1 MKEKEKEKDEKEK
14 IGQIIKRVVESKR
27 LTHTE
32 FADMI
37 CVSRTNVYG
46 IYDRDTIDSG
56 LLARISEALN
66 HNFFDELSHSVNLK
80 LGNGLSQMANFKL
93 HSLDDIVER
102 ETDEGLCSGKEFAKE
117 REGLKALLK
126 EYFESEHRIP
136 LIILET
142 GYTFGAREV
151 VKQVASDVFYG
162 VGSAPC
168 PKQLDAAKLR
178 SEPAKVFIDYIDS
191 NTFDSVDES
200 KERLNEIC
208 YVQGGVNKK
217 FVCIIHTNPI
227 MTQSGKND
235 VQTFDQWGSEM
246 SLFLERLEQF
256 FITVYRWNRNSLLS
270 WATDAGLHEQVLNYI
285 SRHQIPKDMRKDY
298 QLMNVRASFFEI
310 LLGLPQLYDGIDY
323 PTAQAYLQ
331 SDWGYASDFITAGS
345 ELNEETHLHDFIQDI
360 LDFNKEDAKLNH
372 AAETPKTKIVDCNVE
387 VDGYLVDGVNLT
399 LTEAE
404 VNTLANLY
412 HLAWQTNLKGLD
424 EYDDMDKFFPWLEEH
439 NPEMAQALVEAAKA
453 ALADLLAQDLEGI
466 YIENIPHVAP
476 QSFDDYWAVE
486 AGLKYNIMPCDFPK
500 RE

>member
-1 MKEKEKEKDEKEK
+1 MKEEDKKKKK
-14 IGQIIKRVVESKR
+14 IGQIIKAEVERQGLSA
-27 LTHTE
+27 TQ
-32 FADMI
+32 FADKI

-46 IYDRDTIDSG
+46 IYDRRTIDSG
-56 LLARISEALN
+56 LLAKISEVLH
-66 HNFFDELSHSVNLK
+66 HNFFEELSQRVNLK
-80 LGNGLSQMANFKL
+80 LGIVSSPMANLKL
-93 HSLDDIVER
+93 HSLSDIVENVVDGDLYA
-102 ETDEGLCSGKEFAKE
+102 THEFAKE

-126 EYFESEHRIP
+126 EYFESDQSTP
-136 LIILET
+136 LLILEA

-151 VKQVASDVFYG
+151 VKQVANEVFPG
-162 VGSAPC
+162 TGSAPC
-168 PKQLDAAKLR
+168 PKLLDAAKLR

-191 NTFDSVDES
+191 NTFDSVDKS

-227 MTQSGKND
+227 LPQSGKND

-310 LLGLPQLYDGIDY
+310 LMGLPQLHDGIDY
-323 PTAQAYLQ
+323 PTAQAYSQ
-331 SDWGYASDFITAGS
+331 SEWVYASDFITAGS

-360 LDFNKEDAKLNH
+360 LDFNKEDTKLNP
-372 AAETPKTKIVDCNVE
+372 AIEPPKTKTVDCNVE
-387 VDGYLVDGVNLT
+387 VDGYLVDGLNLT

-404 VNTLANLY
+404 VNTLADLY
-412 HLAWQTNLKGLD
+412 HLAWQTDLKGLD
-424 EYDDMDKFFPWLEEH
+424 EYDDMDNFFPWLEEH
-439 NPEMAQALVEAAKA
+439 NPEMAQALVEAAEA

-486 AGLKYNIMPCDFPK
+486 AGLKYNIMPCDLPK
-500 RE
+500 

>member
-1 MKEKEKEKDEKEK
+1 MKEKEKDEKKEEEK
-14 IGQIIKRVVESKR
+14 IGQIIKRVVESKH

-32 FADMI
+32 FADKI

-66 HNFFDELSHSVNLK
+66 HNFFDELSHRVNLK
-80 LGNGLSQMANFKL
+80 LGNGLSEMANFKL

-102 ETDEGLCSGKEFAKE
+102 ETDEGLCTGKEFAKE

-142 GYTFGAREV
+142 GFTFGAREV
-151 VKQVASDVFYG
+151 VKQVANDVFYG

-235 VQTFDQWGSEM
+235 VQTFDQWGNEM
-246 SLFLERLEQF
+246 SLFLERHEQF
-256 FITVYRWNRNSLLS
+256 FITVYRWNRSSLLS

-310 LLGLPQLYDGIDY
+310 LMGLPQLHDGIDY

-331 SDWGYASDFITAGS
+331 SDWVYASDFIAAGR
-345 ELNEETHLHDFIQDI
+345 EFNDETHLPEFIQDI
-360 LDFNKEDAKLNH
+360 IDFNKEDAKRNH
-372 AAETPKTKIVDCNVE
+372 AVETPKTKIVDCNVE
-387 VDGYLVDGVNLT
+387 VDGYLVDGLNLT

-404 VNTLANLY
+404 VNTLADLY
-412 HLAWQTNLKGLD
+412 HLAWQTDLKGLD

-439 NPEMAQALVEAAKA
+439 NPEMAQALVEAAEA

-486 AGLKYNIMPCDFPK
+486 VGLKYNIMPCDLPK
-500 RE
+500 

>member
-1 MKEKEKEKDEKEK
+1 MKEEDKKKKK
-14 IGQIIKRVVESKR
+14 IGQIIKAEVERQGLSA
-27 LTHTE
+27 TQ
-32 FADMI
+32 FADKI

-46 IYDRDTIDSG
+46 IYDRRTIDSG
-56 LLARISEALN
+56 LLAKISEVLH
-66 HNFFDELSHSVNLK
+66 HNFFEELSQRVNLK
-80 LGNGLSQMANFKL
+80 LGIVSSPMANLKL
-93 HSLDDIVER
+93 HSLSDIVENVVDGDLYA
-102 ETDEGLCSGKEFAKE
+102 THEFAKE

-126 EYFESEHRIP
+126 EYFESDQSTP
-136 LIILET
+136 LLILEA

-151 VKQVASDVFYG
+151 VKQVANEVFPG
-162 VGSAPC
+162 TGSAPC
-168 PKQLDAAKLR
+168 PKLLDAAKLR

-191 NTFDSVDES
+191 NTFDSVDKS

-227 MTQSGKND
+227 LPQSGKND

-310 LLGLPQLYDGIDY
+310 LMGLPQLHDGIDY
-323 PTAQAYLQ
+323 PTAQAYSQ
-331 SDWGYASDFITAGS
+331 SEWVYASDFITAGS

-360 LDFNKEDAKLNH
+360 LDFNKEDTKLNP
-372 AAETPKTKIVDCNVE
+372 AIEPPKTKTVDCNVE
-387 VDGYLVDGVNLT
+387 VDGYLVDGLNLT

-404 VNTLANLY
+404 VNTLADLY
-412 HLAWQTNLKGLD
+412 HLAWQTDLKGLD

-439 NPEMAQALVEAAKA
+439 NPEMAQALVEAAEA

-486 AGLKYNIMPCDFPK
+486 AGLKYNIMPCDLPK
-500 RE
+500 